1 MHEKASMHDKE
12 VSRFLSRILRHKPEL
27 IGIVLDEQGYTD
39 IETLINN
46 ACEFGK
52 HFDYAQLLAVVANN
66 DKQRFQL
73 SDDGTQIRAVQ
84 GHSYPSVKRH
94 YEPQTP
100 PNVLY
105 HGTAVKSL
113 DSIKQHGL
121 TAQSRH
127 YVHLSADSDTATKV
141 GARHGKAVVLTIDT
155 ATMHAEGHVFYQAEN
170 GVWLTE
176 SVAVGYIDF
185 GSH

>member
-12 VSRFLSRILRHKPEL
+12 VSRFLSRVLRHKPEL
-27 IGIVLDEQGYTD
+27 IGIVFDEQGYTD

-84 GHSYPSVKRH
+84 GHSHPSVKRH